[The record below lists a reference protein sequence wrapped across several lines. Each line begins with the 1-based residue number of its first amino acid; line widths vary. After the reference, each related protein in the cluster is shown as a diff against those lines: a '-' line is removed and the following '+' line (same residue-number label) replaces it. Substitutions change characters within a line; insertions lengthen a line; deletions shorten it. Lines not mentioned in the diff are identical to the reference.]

1 MHKNTLSG
9 EIPGLVAHG
18 GEGMAMD
25 SYVNGV
31 TNDFDR
37 KVASSEGVKVS
48 APTDVVKSENGSEK
62 EGKKDLFKIGKEK
75 EPAKSTIDSAISGM
89 NARLPKTHCAY
100 AYDEDTKRIT
110 IKVFD
115 DETEE
120 IIREVPPEKS
130 LEVLKKVWEIAGIII
145 DEKG

>member
-48 APTDVVKSENGSEK
+48 APTDVVKSE
-62 EGKKDLFKIGKEK
+62 
-75 EPAKSTIDSAISGM
+75 IDSAISGM

>member
-1 MHKNTLSG
+1 
-9 EIPGLVAHG
+9 
-18 GEGMAMD
+18 MAMD
-25 SYVNGV
+25 SYVNGI
-31 TNDFDR
+31 TKDFDT
-37 KVASSEGVKVS
+37 KSVPKEAAKVS
-48 APTDVVKSENGSEK
+48 APKDTVKSGDASEK
-62 EGKKDLFKIGKEK
+62 EGEKDLFKIGKDK
-75 EPAKSTIDSAISGM
+75 EPAKSTIDSAISAM

-120 IIREVPPEKS
+120 LIREVPPEKS
-130 LEVLKKVWEIAGIII
+130 LEILKKVWEVAGIII

>member
-1 MHKNTLSG
+1 MYDGK
-9 EIPGLVAHG
+9 VAHG

-25 SYVNGV
+25 SYVKGV
-31 TNDFDR
+31 TIDFDA
-37 KVASSEGVKVS
+37 KAAEGAKVS
-48 APTDVVKSENGSEK
+48 APKEAVKSEKSSDK
-62 EGKKDLFKIGKEK
+62 EGEKNLFRIGEDK

-120 IIREVPPEKS
+120 LIREVPPEKS